1 MSTSRIVVG
10 EFVFFGDGK
19 DDGVR
24 GGLMEMRTFDPVAA
38 VFGYSLD
45 ARSEMKLGSP
55 YEVGRWSGVSTL
67 KGNADAG
74 KVNWILRHG
83 FPTVTVEELGAIVQ
97 GKLTRAQAAAATQA
111 AVWRLT
117 NHVKGVLNSPVP
129 DRLVDYLVSH
139 AVDVEEP
146 AAPLSLAPATV
157 TGSAGS
163 VLGPI
168 GIATTGDQVIG
179 LLGPEAVAAGA
190 VLTDGKGTV
199 LSDGSGR
206 LTGPA
211 KNGDPL
217 FVKVPAAAGA
227 GGGTVSVAGYVPV
240 EDGSVLV
247 SPDSQPLILIGLNKF
262 HTIAR
267 AEVSW
272 TAAAASPSPTATP
285 SGSGSPSASPSPS
298 ASASASPSVR
308 PSESG
313 SPSATGEP
321 TGSAGPSTRPGES
334 VPPSATNRPTGSASR
349 TGSASPSESGSPS
362 SSGSPSPSAALTSAP
377 ASTPSTGGALAST
390 GAGGGIRVAAVA
402 GVGLLLGGGVLL
414 LVVERRRRHRH
425 GA

>member
-1 MSTSRIVVG
+1 MSISRILKG

-19 DDGVR
+19 DDGAR
-24 GGLMEMRTFDPVAA
+24 GGLMEMRTFDPVAS

-74 KVNWILRHG
+74 RVNWILRHG
-83 FPTVTVEELGAIVQ
+83 YPTVSFEELGAIVQ
-97 GKLTRAQAAAATQA
+97 GELTRAQAAAATQA
-111 AVWRLT
+111 AIWRLT

-146 AAPLSLAPATV
+146 AAPLSLTPATV

-168 GIATTGDQVIG
+168 GIATTGDQVGG
-179 LLGPEAVAAGA
+179 LLAPEAVAAGA
-190 VLTDGKGTV
+190 VLTDRAGNV

-217 FVKVPAAAGA
+217 FVKVPAGADA
-227 GGGTVSVAGYVPV
+227 GGGTVGVAGYVPV
-240 EDGSVLV
+240 EAGSVLV
-247 SPDSQPLILIGLNKF
+247 SPDSQPLILLGLNKF

-285 SGSGSPSASPSPS
+285 SGSVSPSASPS
-298 ASASASPSVR
+298 ASASAR

-321 TGSAGPSTRPGES
+321 TGSASPSTRPGES
-334 VPPSATNRPTGSASR
+334 VPPSATNRPTGPGGPSESV
-349 TGSASPSESGSPS
+349 SPSNSGSPS
-362 SSGSPSPSAALTSAP
+362 PSPSPSAALTAAP
-377 ASTPSTGGALAST
+377 TPTPSTGGALAST

-402 GVGLLLGGGVLL
+402 GVGLLLVGGVLL
-414 LVVERRRRHRH
+414 LVVERHRRRRH

>member
-10 EFVFFGDGK
+10 EFVFFGDSK
-19 DDGVR
+19 DDGAR
-24 GGLMEMRTFDPVAA
+24 GGLMEMRTVDPVAA

-45 ARSEMKLGSP
+45 ARSAMKLGSP

-67 KGNADAG
+67 KDNADAG

-83 FPTVTVEELGAIVQ
+83 FPTVGVDDLGKLVQ
-97 GKLTRAQAAAATQA
+97 GRLTKAQAAAATQA

-146 AAPLSLAPATV
+146 PAPLSLSPASV

-168 GIATTGDQVIG
+168 GIATTGDQLDG
-179 LLGPEAVAAGA
+179 LLAPEAVAAGA
-190 VLTDGKGTV
+190 VLTDREGNV
-199 LSDGSGR
+199 LSDGAGL

-217 FVKVPAAAGA
+217 FVKVPAGADA
-227 GGGTVSVAGYVPV
+227 GGGTVAVADYVPV
-240 EDGSVLV
+240 EGGMALV
-247 SPDSQPLILIGLNKF
+247 SPESQPLILIGLNKF

-267 AEVSW
+267 AEVRW
-272 TAAAASPSPTATP
+272 TAAAVPPSPTATP
-285 SGSGSPSASPSPS
+285 SGSASPSAGPSAGPSASPSASPGE
-298 ASASASPSVR
+298 SV
-308 PSESG
+308 
-313 SPSATGEP
+313 SPSATGGP
-321 TGSAGPSTRPGES
+321 SGSASPGARPGGS
-334 VPPSATNRPTGSASR
+334 VPPSATGRPTGPG
-349 TGSASPSESGSPS
+349 GSASPGDSGSPS
-362 SSGSPSPSAALTSAP
+362 AVPTSVPTTMPSSPPSA
-377 ASTPSTGGALAST
+377 GGVLAST

-402 GVGLLLGGGVLL
+402 GVGLLMVGGVLA
-414 LVVERRRRHRH
+414 LVVERRRRRRH

>member
-19 DDGVR
+19 DDGAR

-55 YEVGRWSGVSTL
+55 YEVGRWSGVPTL

-83 FPTVTVEELGAIVQ
+83 FPTVPVEELGKLVQ

-129 DRLVDYLVSH
+129 DRLVDYLVSN

-146 AAPLSLAPATV
+146 AAPLSLSPATV

-163 VLGPI
+163 PLGPI
-168 GIATTGDQVIG
+168 GISTTGDQVIG

-190 VLTDGKGTV
+190 VLTDGAGNV
-199 LSDGSGR
+199 LSDGSGL

-217 FVKVPAAAGA
+217 FVKVPAGAAA
-227 GGGTVSVAGYVPV
+227 GGGTVGVAGYVPV
-240 EDGSVLV
+240 EDGLALV
-247 SPDSQPLILIGLNKF
+247 SPESQPLILIGLNKF
-262 HTIAR
+262 HTVAR
-267 AEVSW
+267 AEVRW

-285 SGSGSPSASPSPS
+285 SGSASPSPSPS
-298 ASASASPSVR
+298 ASATASPSVR
-308 PSESG
+308 PSESV
-313 SPSATGEP
+313 SPSATGGP
-321 TGSAGPSTRPGES
+321 TGSASPSARPGES
-334 VPPSATNRPTGSASR
+334 VPPSATGRPTGSAS
-349 TGSASPSESGSPS
+349 PSDSGSPGAVPTS
-362 SSGSPSPSAALTSAP
+362 VPTSMPTSA
-377 ASTPSTGGALAST
+377 PSTGGVLAST

-402 GVGLLLGGGVLL
+402 GVGLLLAGGVLA
-414 LVVERRRRHRH
+414 LVVERRRRRRY